1 MLFKI
6 GGAVGLYHS
15 SMNMSTITSVADF
28 VKDPNPNLTAVSN
41 SIPQIRT
48 REIESVMRVGNGD
61 IAVLGG
67 LMEDRVDYN
76 NNRVPVVGQIPLIGE
91 AFNNRN
97 NSASKSELVI
107 FLRPVVIKDASLSGD
122 YAGLRDLLPDGDFF
136 RAPPEAQPF
145 NVAPRH

>member
-1 MLFKI
+1 
-6 GGAVGLYHS
+6 
-15 SMNMSTITSVADF
+15 
-28 VKDPNPNLTAVSN
+28 
-41 SIPQIRT
+41 
-48 REIESVMRVGNGD
+48 MRVGNGD

-107 FLRPVVIKDASLSGD
+107 FLRPWSSGTP
-122 YAGLRDLLPDGDFF
+122 A
-136 RAPPEAQPF
+136 
-145 NVAPRH
+145 